1 MTAVAV
7 AKKKR
12 QYHGPTSE
20 QIAEQN
26 LNIATYLVLADP
38 RKRAIALAG
47 IKEPEF
53 ELLEHQKP
61 PPGDWFAW
69 MIRGGRGSAKTFG
82 GAHYVLE
89 HLRKLGPKARVGIG
103 APTIAD
109 AREVCAFGPSGLHG
123 IAPSEVQINRVDLT
137 GRHINGGYI
146 RFLGSE
152 KPQRWNGPNW
162 TLLWADELAL
172 WYEESWNQA
181 ILGLRLPPDPRVV
194 ITTTPKNRK
203 FIRDICDEATTK
215 LTTATTYDNPHLP
228 DKIINI
234 YRNKFEGTRIG
245 RQELNGE
252 FIEDVE
258 GALFKREWIERSRV
272 KEAPPLTRISIWIDP
287 AVTSNKQSAETGL
300 TAAGLGEDKHVYI
313 LANTGEK
320 AAPEVWANKV
330 FELYDY
336 FECDFIG
343 CEVNQG
349 GDLLESTLRNIRRTG
364 WKIETVH
371 AKRGKFLRADPV
383 ALLYEQGR
391 VHHVGIFPEL
401 EDQMC
406 SFTPS
411 EGQIR
416 GEKLLLDRLDSMVY
430 AVLSLAGG
438 LTKVINPED
447 SASILG
453 MNADF
458 MSTSNWK

>member
-1 MTAVAV
+1 MP
-7 AKKKR
+7 KR
-12 QYHGPTSE
+12 KYKPQQPTPA
-20 QIAEQN
+20 QIREHN
-26 LNIATYLVLADP
+26 LNALTIAVLTDP
-38 RKRAIALAG
+38 IKGPIALEQSREAV
-47 IKEPEF
+47 F
-53 ELLEHQKP
+53 ELLDHQKP
-61 PPGDWFAW
+61 PEGDWFAW

-89 HLRKLGPKARVGIG
+89 HLRKLGPKARVGVG

-109 AREVCAFGPSGLHG
+109 ARETCAFGPSGIAG
-123 IAPSEVQINRVDLT
+123 IAPSEVEINRVDLT

-181 ILGLRLPPDPRVV
+181 LLGLRLPPDPRVV
-194 ITTTPKNRK
+194 VTTTPKNRK
-203 FIRDICDEATTK
+203 FIRDICDESTTI
-215 LTTATTYDNPHLP
+215 LTTATTFDNPHLP
-228 DKIINI
+228 DKIKDVF
-234 YRNKFEGTRIG
+234 RDLFGGTRLS
-245 RQELNGE
+245 RQELDGE
-252 FIEDVE
+252 FIDDIE
-258 GALFKREWIERSRV
+258 GALFKRAWIEQGRV
-272 KEAPPLTRISIWIDP
+272 KEAPELKRVSVWFDP
-287 AVTSNKQSAETGL
+287 AVTANKKSAETGI
-300 TAAGLGEDKHVYI
+300 TVAGTGEDKHVYI
-313 LANTGEK
+313 IANTGEK
-320 AAPEVWANKV
+320 AAPGIWAAKV

-349 GDLLESTLRNIRRTG
+349 GDLIESTLKSIRKSG
-364 WKIETVH
+364 WKYETVH

-411 EGQIR
+411 ETQVR

-430 AVLSLAGG
+430 AVLSLSGKKKKRA
-438 LTKVINPED
+438 LV
-447 SASILG
+447 ASV
-453 MNADF
+453 
-458 MSTSNWK
+458 